1 MNVTIAAGAT
11 TRNAAA
17 RDGPDRPSLNRR
29 DPAVAAIARAWRR
42 LTLRTPG
49 QPAPRRARGGGGPT
63 LIACSGGADSTA
75 LALALRAATDR
86 LALAHIV
93 HDLRPLADAEAD
105 RDAVRELAH
114 RLGLPF
120 FEGRTVTRGV
130 GGNTE
135 AVARR
140 RRYAELARLAAEN
153 GYPFVATAHHA
164 DDQLESI
171 VMALVRGAGPAGL
184 RGVADHRALPRG
196 ITLIRPMLGITS
208 ADARRLCSLAGV
220 TWRTDATNADTT
232 RLRAALRHGPLADL
246 VRLRPQAPHRAART
260 ARLMADAAAMIRSR
274 ADAVFGDAHA
284 WDRAA
289 LAAEPE
295 SVVGEGLRAAAMR
308 LIADR
313 RRDRL
318 TARRLDP
325 VVAAIRDDST
335 EPRSFDWP
343 GGLRVMVNA
352 RRVEMVRQ

>member
-1 MNVTIAAGAT
+1 V
-11 TRNAAA
+11 
-17 RDGPDRPSLNRR
+17 
-29 DPAVAAIARAWRR
+29 
-42 LTLRTPG
+42 PG
-49 QPAPRRARGGGGPT
+49 HPAPRRARGGGAPT

-75 LALALRAATDR
+75 LALALRATTDR

-93 HDLRPLADAEAD
+93 HDLRPRDQALAD
-105 RDAVRELAH
+105 RDAVSALAR

-120 FEGRTVTRGV
+120 FEGQAVTRGA
-130 GGNTE
+130 GGNAE

-140 RRYAELARLAAEN
+140 RRYAQLARLAAEN

-171 VMALVRGAGPAGL
+171 VMALIRGAGPAGL
-184 RGVADHRALPRG
+184 RGVADHRALSRG
-196 ITLIRPMLGITS
+196 ITLIRPMLGVTR
-208 ADARRLCSLAGV
+208 ADAQRLCLLAGEA
-220 TWRTDATNADTT
+220 WRIDATNADTS

-246 VRLRPQAPHRAART
+246 VRLRPQAPHRGART
-260 ARLMADAAAMIRSR
+260 ARLMADAATMIRSR
-274 ADAVFGDAHA
+274 AESVFGDARA
-284 WDRAA
+284 WDRSS

-295 SVVGEGLRAAAMR
+295 SVVGEGLRMAAMR

-343 GGLRVMVNA
+343 GGLRVTVGA
-352 RRVEMVRQ
+352 RRVEMGVRE